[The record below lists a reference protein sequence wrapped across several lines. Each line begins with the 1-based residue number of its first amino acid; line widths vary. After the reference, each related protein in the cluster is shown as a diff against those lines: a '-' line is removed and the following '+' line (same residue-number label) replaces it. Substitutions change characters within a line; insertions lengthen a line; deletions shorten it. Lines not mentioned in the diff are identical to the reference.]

1 MEPCIAKNGSKI
13 VNMEQIWKTI
23 QGFEG
28 LYEVSNLGAVKSL
41 EKMWVVN
48 KAIRNKPETIMKQ
61 STDSNGYF
69 QVELSKNG
77 KAKKYLVHRLIA
89 KAFIENPDNKNDV
102 NHINCIK
109 KDNRV
114 ENLEWATRS
123 ENIRHALDNNLVDS
137 AKGSRH
143 GMSILKEEDV
153 IKIRSLG
160 DKYTKK
166 ELAEMFGVGRRSIN
180 QILNKKSWKH
190 IL

>member
-1 MEPCIAKNGSKI
+1 
-13 VNMEQIWKTI
+13 MEQIWKEI
-23 QGFEG
+23 EGFEE
-28 LYEVSNLGAVKSL
+28 LYMVSNLGAIKSL
-41 EKMWVVN
+41 EKMWATYN
-48 KAIRNKPETIMKQ
+48 SAIRTKPETIMKQ
-61 STDSNGYF
+61 SMDSNGYF
-69 QVELSKNG
+69 QVCLSKG
-77 KAKKYLVHRLIA
+77 GRAKNYLVHRLVA
-89 KAFIENPDNKNDV
+89 KAFIKNSENKKDI
-102 NHINCIK
+102 NHINCVK
-109 KDNRV
+109 TDNRV

-123 ENIRHALDNNLVDS
+123 ENIRHALENNLVDS

-180 QILNKKSWKH
+180 EILNKKSWKH